1 MKFSDFKT
9 PEDLKKYLEKPFH
22 HTTRSVFHYTNLN
35 ALVQIFNGKKLKAST
50 FEKTNDI
57 LEEDFLIEEVKQKK
71 FMCFMKTRIDN
82 YGMWAMY
89 GGLKNEKGENPKLE
103 DFCVKI
109 EFPVD
114 MLKKFIKNHNL
125 KANLIAYT
133 DFDSDRN
140 EKIYFCGTVTNSQNI
155 NLDKELLSGYVKD
168 VIWKNEEELR
178 IWFNNDFE
186 EIDDEFLSS
195 LKIIPNP
202 LYTVEDYKKILRQNN
217 VSEELINKMNF
228 EKNIYYNTYRPK

>member
-9 PEDLKKYLEKPFH
+9 PEDLKDYLDKPFH
-22 HTTRSVFHYTNLN
+22 HIRQSVFHYTNLN

-114 MLKKFIKNHNL
+114 MIKKFIENHNL

-133 DFDSDRN
+133 DFHSER
-140 EKIYFCGTVTNSQNI
+140 KIYFCGTVTNSKKI
-155 NLDKELLSGYVKD
+155 NLDKKVLSGYVKD

-186 EIDDEFLSS
+186 EVDDEFLSS

-217 VSEELINKMNF
+217 VSEELINKMIF
-228 EKNIYYNTYRPK
+228 EENKYYNTYRPK

>member
-1 MKFSDFKT
+1 
-9 PEDLKKYLEKPFH
+9 
-22 HTTRSVFHYTNLN
+22 
-35 ALVQIFNGKKLKAST
+35 
-50 FEKTNDI
+50 
-57 LEEDFLIEEVKQKK
+57 
-71 FMCFMKTRIDN
+71 
-82 YGMWAMY
+82 MY
-89 GGLKNEKGENPKLE
+89 GGLKKENDENPKLE

-133 DFDSDRN
+133 DLHSER
-140 EKIYFCGTVTNSQNI
+140 KGKVYFCGTVTNRQKI

-217 VSEELINKMNF
+217 VSEELINKMIF
-228 EKNIYYNTYRPK
+228 EENKYYNTYRPK

>member
-9 PEDLKKYLEKPFH
+9 PEELKDYLEKPFH
-22 HTTRSVFHYTNLN
+22 YTTRSVFHYINLN
-35 ALVQIFNGKKLKAST
+35 ALVQIFNEKKLKAST

-57 LEEDFLIEEVKQKK
+57 LEENFLIEEVKQKK

-89 GGLKNEKGENPKLE
+89 GGLKKENDENPKLE

-114 MLKKFIKNHNL
+114 MIKKFIENHNL

-133 DFDSDRN
+133 DLHSER
-140 EKIYFCGTVTNSQNI
+140 KGKVYFCGTVTNRQKI

-217 VSEELINKMNF
+217 VSEELINKMIF
-228 EKNIYYNTYRPK
+228 EENKYYNTYRPK

>member
-1 MKFSDFKT
+1 M
-9 PEDLKKYLEKPFH
+9 H
-22 HTTRSVFHYTNLN
+22 
-35 ALVQIFNGKKLKAST
+35 
-50 FEKTNDI
+50 
-57 LEEDFLIEEVKQKK
+57 
-71 FMCFMKTRIDN
+71 
-82 YGMWAMY
+82 
-89 GGLKNEKGENPKLE
+89 
-103 DFCVKI
+103 
-109 EFPVD
+109 
-114 MLKKFIKNHNL
+114 
-125 KANLIAYT
+125 
-133 DFDSDRN
+133 SDRN

-186 EIDDEFLSS
+186 EVDDEFLSS

-228 EKNIYYNTYRPK
+228 EKNKYLNTYRPK